1 MKALFVHDYRFF
13 ETEKGVYSNDINYK
27 VFRRYLTVFDEL
39 TVVGRHGRV
48 DQETS
53 SSHRNASGPG
63 VSFSLLPNISS
74 PRAFLGLRGRVAR
87 TLRRL
92 IDSHDV
98 VIFRLP
104 SELGLL
110 AASIARRCGRNYT
123 VELVACSWDSLW
135 NYGTSLA
142 RIYAPAQYLRVR
154 RAIWRARFVVYVTE
168 HFLQSR
174 YPPNSSSLT
183 TSISNVE
190 IPVANEDTRISL
202 KRVIRS
208 RDCRLRIGVIGS
220 MFVRYKGIDTG
231 IDAIGKLTAMG
242 HDVELRVLGGGNV
255 QLYADRAK
263 RLGIFDRVIFDGTL
277 PAGDP
282 VFSWLDEIDIYI
294 QPSLQEGLP
303 RALIEAMSR
312 GCPAVGSIAGGIPEL
327 LPTEFVFKP
336 KESDHLAEILDRM
349 IVSEAIRVQASR
361 RNHERA
367 QDYRSDVL
375 NESRHAFLS
384 NIADHAKMERCGAG

>member
-1 MKALFVHDYRFF
+1 
-13 ETEKGVYSNDINYK
+13 
-27 VFRRYLTVFDEL
+27 
-39 TVVGRHGRV
+39 
-48 DQETS
+48 
-53 SSHRNASGPG
+53 
-63 VSFSLLPNISS
+63 
-74 PRAFLGLRGRVAR
+74 
-87 TLRRL
+87 
-92 IDSHDV
+92 
-98 VIFRLP
+98 
-104 SELGLL
+104 
-110 AASIARRCGRNYT
+110 
-123 VELVACSWDSLW
+123 
-135 NYGTSLA
+135 
-142 RIYAPAQYLRVR
+142 
-154 RAIWRARFVVYVTE
+154 
-168 HFLQSR
+168 
-174 YPPNSSSLT
+174 
-183 TSISNVE
+183 
-190 IPVANEDTRISL
+190 
-202 KRVIRS
+202 
-208 RDCRLRIGVIGS
+208 

-277 PAGDP
+277 PTGGP

-294 QPSLQEGLP
+294 QPSLHEGLP